1 VRRRWSWV
9 AVVLAGVAA
18 FVAVE
23 ALSGTHGASARAAP
37 ALPAKVLEPPATTI
51 AALHGRPAIVH
62 FWASWCG
69 PCQKEAPELARLAG
83 ELRGRATLV
92 GVDYT
97 DAAGSA
103 KSFIAKHHW
112 RFPILADPN
121 GRTGD
126 AYGLNGLPTT
136 FIVDADGRIIERLT
150 GPQTADGLLR
160 AIRRVESQ
168 RS

>member
-1 VRRRWSWV
+1 MRRRWW
-9 AVVLAGVAA
+9 VVLAVAFVAA

-23 ALSGTHGASARAAP
+23 ALSGTHAAKARAAP
-37 ALPAKVLEPPATTI
+37 ALPAKVLEPPAVTI
-51 AALHGRPAIVH
+51 ARLHGRPAIVH

-69 PCQKEAPELARLAG
+69 PCRDEAPELARLAR
-83 ELRGRATLV
+83 ELHGRATLV

-103 KSFIAKHHW
+103 RAFIARHDW

-121 GRTGD
+121 GVTGD

-136 FIVDADGRIIERLT
+136 FLVDADGRIVERLT
-150 GPQTADGLLR
+150 GPQTAAGLLR
-160 AIRRVESQ
+160 AVGRL
-168 RS
+168 RSS

>member
-1 VRRRWSWV
+1 MRRRWAWA
-9 AVVLAGVAA
+9 AVVLACAAA

-23 ALSGTHGASARAAP
+23 ALSGTHDAAPRSAP
-37 ALPAKVLEPPATTI
+37 ALPAKVLQPPAVTI
-51 AALHGRPAIVH
+51 AQLRGRPAIVH

-69 PCQKEAPELARLAG
+69 PCQKEAPELARLPG

-103 KSFIAKHHW
+103 KAFIARHRW
-112 RFPILADPN
+112 RFGILADPD
-121 GRTGD
+121 GRVGD

-136 FIVDADGRIIERLT
+136 FIVDADGRIVQRLT
-150 GPQTADGLLR
+150 GPQSAVGLLR
-160 AIRRVESQ
+160 ALRRLE